1 MLLKPLPVGRF
12 SILALGN
19 FHSPALLQFLNT
31 FLLSH
36 V

>member
-1 MLLKPLPVGRF
+1 MPLEPLQQGQPKKFAVV
-12 SILALGN
+12 IIDV
-19 FHSPALLQFLNT
+19 PALLQFLNT